1 MDNLEKTNHTSV
13 EIRQEFPN
21 PVFATKGSLPG
32 EINLQWDA
40 VEGARNY
47 VLQMS
52 TNKGHKWEQ
61 IDIVSEPYYM
71 IDGLDITK
79 DHYFRVAAVFSNGQG
94 EWSEP
99 ILKSK

>member
-1 MDNLEKTNHTSV
+1 MNNLENNNRTGD
-13 EIRQEFPN
+13 IRQEFPN

-40 VEGARNY
+40 VDGARNY

-52 TNKGHKWEQ
+52 TNKGQKWEQ

-71 IDGLDITK
+71 MNGLDINK

-94 EWSEP
+94 EWSAP
-99 ILKSK
+99 ILKTK